1 LLDSL
6 IPPAVL
12 KLPTLNACLNTT
24 STVFL
29 LLGYRCIRQGKIN
42 THRRFMLGALAAS
55 SLFLVSYLVYH
66 FYVGSVPYP
75 HQDWTR
81 PVYFAILIPHIVLAP
96 TMLPFIAVVVWR
108 ALRGNFVQHRRLARF
123 VWPVWIF
130 VSLTGVIIYLMLYR
144 L

>member
-1 LLDSL
+1 MVDPA

-12 KLPTLNACLNTT
+12 KLPALNACLNTAA
-24 STVFL
+24 TVLL
-29 LLGYRCIRQGKIN
+29 LLGYRYIRRGQIN
-42 THRRFMLGALAAS
+42 THRRLMLSALATS
-55 SLFLVSYLVYH
+55 SLFLISYLVYH

-81 PVYFAILIPHIVLAP
+81 PLYFAILIPHIVLAP
-96 TMLPFIAVVVWR
+96 TMLPFIGVVVWR
-108 ALRGNFVQHRRLARF
+108 ALRGNFTQHRRLARW

-130 VSLTGVIIYLMLYR
+130 VSLTGVVIYLMLYR